1 MPKYKKIISTSD
13 AKKLF
18 EIVADINSY
27 PEFIP
32 WVAAVRIVENKDEY
46 CLAELLVKYK
56 IFREKYISKVFI
68 TPGQEVR
75 VELQEGP
82 FKYLNNIW
90 KFSKDE
96 VEFQIDFEFK
106 SSFFEQMISQ
116 DFDYYANKIIE
127 AFDKRLNDT
136 YSC

>member
-1 MPKYKKIISTSD
+1 MPKYKKVISTSD
-13 AKKLF
+13 ANKLF

-75 VELQEGP
+75 VELQEVP

-127 AFDKRLNDT
+127 AFDKRLNDA